1 MEAELRL
8 INDDGGRLQLMGL
21 QQKCCQ
27 TDKAKS
33 TIRKLR
39 SIENIFTASLM
50 PPQNDLLFI
59 TLLGF
64 QNEIIEIRCD
74 QTDCFHNLIVVRLKE
89 FFNR

>member
-1 MEAELRL
+1 MQAELRL
-8 INDDGGRLQLMGL
+8 INDDGSWLQFMGL

-39 SIENIFTASLM
+39 SIENIFAAGLT

-59 TLLGF
+59 TLLRL
-64 QNEIIEIRCD
+64 QNEVIKVRRD
-74 QTDCFHNLIVVRLKE
+74 QTDRFHNFIVVLLEKV
-89 FFNR
+89 F

>member
-1 MEAELRL
+1 
-8 INDDGGRLQLMGL
+8 MGL

-39 SIENIFTASLM
+39 SIENIFAADLA

-64 QNEIIEIRCD
+64 QNKVIKIRRN
-74 QTDCFHNLIVVRLKE
+74 QTDRFHNFIVVLLEKV
-89 FFNR
+89 F

>member
-1 MEAELRL
+1 MQAELRL
-8 INDDGGRLQLMGL
+8 INDDGSWLQFMGL

-39 SIENIFTASLM
+39 SIENIFAAGLT

-64 QNEIIEIRCD
+64 QNKVIEIRRN
-74 QTDCFHNLIVVRLKE
+74 QTDRFHNFIVVLLEKV
-89 FFNR
+89 F